1 MFFETSGYELQNSW
15 EQNGESQKLTKDQIK
30 NINYAVVKDKE
41 IIDSNTGEP
50 VIIKNII
57 FMMKS
62 GKPRSFKLSPYNE
75 QFKNGTRINLSSV
88 ELTEYVNQDGETKVT
103 ITCDRE

>member
-1 MFFETSGYELQNSW
+1 
-15 EQNGESQKLTKDQIK
+15 
-30 NINYAVVKDKE
+30 
-41 IIDSNTGEP
+41 
-50 VIIKNII
+50 
-57 FMMKS
+57 MMKS

-75 QFKNGTRINLSSV
+75 QFKNGTRIDLKSV